1 MPVGIFSCGILFCI
15 ASVVFTFALIFIVC
29 GHISY
34 RTRGPSVNGS
44 LTRVLF

>member
-1 MPVGIFSCGILFCI
+1 MPVRDIFLWDFILY
-15 ASVVFTFALIFIVC
+15 ASVIFTFGLIFIVC